1 MATSSFHNDFVVKD
15 KETWCELRDELKN
28 CNSLNI
34 DSPKDIDEEL
44 KRGKKLLKT
53 FSSHL
58 KM

>member
-1 MATSSFHNDFVVKD
+1 MATSSFHKDFVVKD
-15 KETWCELRDELKN
+15 KETWDELTNELKD

-44 KRGKKLLKT
+44 ERGKKLLKT

-58 KM
+58 KI